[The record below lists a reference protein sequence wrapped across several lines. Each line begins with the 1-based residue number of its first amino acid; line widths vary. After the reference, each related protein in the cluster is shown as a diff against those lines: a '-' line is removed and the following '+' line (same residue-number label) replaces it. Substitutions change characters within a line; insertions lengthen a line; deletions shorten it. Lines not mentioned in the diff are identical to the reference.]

1 MSSLP
6 PPTRNELIGYCAMQ
20 GVLQKQLLAE
30 VVNLLSAT
38 GEYPDDIRQRY
49 RELANQ
55 RADQQTTFMAGNPL
69 FQGKGQ
75 SDTQEKRIEF
85 LQGVERAK
93 QEFLDFLDSKNLF
106 L

>member
-1 MSSLP
+1 
-6 PPTRNELIGYCAMQ
+6 
-20 GVLQKQLLAE
+20 
-30 VVNLLSAT
+30 
-38 GEYPDDIRQRY
+38 
-49 RELANQ
+49 
-55 RADQQTTFMAGNPL
+55 MAGNPL